1 MQIGSNILYNTGSN
15 YSTQANE
22 NSISKET
29 EKKVDKEV
37 EKKESEKSK
46 PDNELSQDEK
56 VLLNKL
62 QARDS
67 EVRSHE
73 SAHQSGG
80 ASTGGASYTYQQG
93 PDGKMYAIGG
103 EVSVSM
109 PSGSTPEETIQ
120 NAQAVIAAAMAP
132 SDPSGQDFA
141 VASSA
146 RIMMMKAQQQKTKD
160 MQEKMLGQEIYKN
173 ESNKDM
179 NKQEDSNNI
188 DIPA

>member
-160 MQEKMLGQEIYKN
+160 MQEKMLGQETYKN
-173 ESNKDM
+173 ESSKDM
-179 NKQEDSNNI
+179 NKKEDSNNI
-188 DIPA
+188 DFPA